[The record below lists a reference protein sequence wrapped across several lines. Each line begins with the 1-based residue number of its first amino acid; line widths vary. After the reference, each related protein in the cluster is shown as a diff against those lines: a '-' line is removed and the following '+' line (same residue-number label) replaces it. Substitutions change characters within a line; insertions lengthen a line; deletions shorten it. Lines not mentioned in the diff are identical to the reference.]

1 MALGNRAR
9 VGGTDISQEPGTC
22 SRSRDCPGFWVPV
35 SASTGSSARKEY
47 SSTRI
52 QYGKKDKDKKRTR
65 KHADPGL
72 GIQTTPPPPLGPDFP
87 LPLTETEP
95 PLNSQNRRQILERA
109 ATGVLLFPPGPG
121 RLRAEY
127 RQRHGGARAC
137 YGLEFGCQGGNCEQV
152 CQSV

>member
-9 VGGTDISQEPGTC
+9 VGGTDISQEPGSC

-52 QYGKKDKDKKRTR
+52 QCGKKDKDKKRTR

-72 GIQTTPPPPLGPDFP
+72 GIQSKPPPPLGPDFP

-109 ATGVLLFPPGPG
+109 AFISSWAWQAESRVQTKARWRPGLLWPGVWLPGW
-121 RLRAEY
+121 
-127 RQRHGGARAC
+127 
-137 YGLEFGCQGGNCEQV
+137 
-152 CQSV
+152 

>member
-9 VGGTDISQEPGTC
+9 VGGTDISQEPGSC

-72 GIQTTPPPPLGPDFP
+72 GIQTKPPPPLGPDFP

-95 PLNSQNRRQILERA
+95 PPQLSEQEADFRESSNWGAFISSWAWQAESRVQTKARWRPGLLWP
-109 ATGVLLFPPGPG
+109 GVWLPGW
-121 RLRAEY
+121 
-127 RQRHGGARAC
+127 
-137 YGLEFGCQGGNCEQV
+137 
-152 CQSV
+152 